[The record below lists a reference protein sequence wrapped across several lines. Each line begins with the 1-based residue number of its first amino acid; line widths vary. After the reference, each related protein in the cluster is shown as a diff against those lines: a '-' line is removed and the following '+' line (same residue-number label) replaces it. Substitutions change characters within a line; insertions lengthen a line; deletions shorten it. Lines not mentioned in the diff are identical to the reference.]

1 MKKLIDNLVVQLSP
15 REQKTLSEH
24 IQRQY
29 SVDHSKENKVF
40 RDDIKDKVIELL
52 KIEYRELEN
61 VRVDNFST
69 LEKHLGLDAVDI
81 TSFADTLIQEF
92 ELEGIEFSAI
102 MEWQAVKD
110 IVEYIENSL
119 ENKVGE

>member
-15 REQKTLSEH
+15 REQKNLSEH

-29 SVDHSKENKVF
+29 SITYSKENKVF

-110 IVEYIENSL
+110 IVDYIENSL
-119 ENKVGE
+119 ENKEG